1 MGGNI
6 HVLEDIRSAYNLVAR
21 ITLENGD
28 LSAEESLLTLMPYKY
43 PFLVP
48 VTTNIYMGDW
58 HNHINLYE
66 DVSKIKFFPRSW
78 KGKMDLKGD
87 LVVLFNSNSTRT
99 KESPNEGPSIS

>member
-6 HVLEDIRSAYNLVAR
+6 RILEDIRSAYNLVAR

-28 LSAEESLLTLMPYKY
+28 LSAEESLLTLMPFKY

-58 HNHINLYE
+58 ANHINLYE

-78 KGKMDLKGD
+78 KGKVDTKGD
-87 LVVLFNSNSTRT
+87 LAVKFSVNSTRT
-99 KESPNEGPSIS
+99 KESPTDGPSVL